1 MGSDEPKKSTSQAD
15 SKFQF
20 YNSESGEVLGRTW
33 DSWGKIALFYVVYFT
48 FLAGLFI
55 ASLRIGGSMIDQ
67 EKPNVQ
73 TRLNIPGVNVFPKID
88 YYNGEHNA
96 RIKENENI
104 PFFWDSSDQQSYS
117 FYEQLITAEKNK
129 YDDLASLAGNNVIP
143 VEWSQLGECGIAPF
157 AWDTS
162 EPCVFLRLN
171 RVIDWMPV
179 GLHAPV
185 EGTFFAEAGN
195 GPTQNM
201 QADAVYMRCKDIGKR
216 KDDSPDLLTFDYIND
231 GYLDQKYFPFDGKML
246 QPGYQSPIVAVKIK
260 GIENEKKYRIRC
272 HAHAKNIIV
281 DDKDNLGSITFEVQH
296 GGKAI
301 KS

>member
-1 MGSDEPKKSTSQAD
+1 
-15 SKFQF
+15 
-20 YNSESGEVLGRTW
+20 
-33 DSWGKIALFYVVYFT
+33 
-48 FLAGLFI
+48 
-55 ASLRIGGSMIDQ
+55 MIDQ

-143 VEWSQLGECGIAPF
+143 VEWSELGECGIAPF

-171 RVIDWMPV
+171 RVSLISILYLPLRERVVYLCCTIIFSHSTNID
-179 GLHAPV
+179 
-185 EGTFFAEAGN
+185 
-195 GPTQNM
+195 
-201 QADAVYMRCKDIGKR
+201 
-216 KDDSPDLLTFDYIND
+216 
-231 GYLDQKYFPFDGKML
+231 
-246 QPGYQSPIVAVKIK
+246 
-260 GIENEKKYRIRC
+260 
-272 HAHAKNIIV
+272 
-281 DDKDNLGSITFEVQH
+281 
-296 GGKAI
+296 
-301 KS
+301 